1 MTATAEIY
9 TKKAWNS
16 IDEIK
21 RVTKDTTQTS
31 AQILVV
37 GLGNTLLCDD
47 GAGIYVAREIVKKN
61 NNPDVD
67 VAEASIGGLEM
78 LDILKG
84 YKKAVIIDAIV
95 TGRQE
100 IGSLHEINLED
111 LKGGSAMARHQV
123 GLYEAITLGRQLE
136 MQLPEE
142 ILIYGVEVQDTM
154 TMQEACTP
162 EVAECIPGIAD
173 KILSVFDSQ
182 K

>member
-1 MTATAEIY
+1 MTVTAEIC
-9 TKKAWNS
+9 TTKAWNS
-16 IDEIK
+16 IEEIK
-21 RVTKDTTQTS
+21 HVTKDTSQTS

-47 GAGIYVAREIVKKN
+47 GAGIYVAREIAKKN
-61 NNPDVD
+61 NNPNVD
-67 VAEASIGGLEM
+67 VTEASVGGLEM
-78 LDILKG
+78 LEILRG
-84 YKKAVIIDAIV
+84 YQKAIIIDAIV
-95 TGRQE
+95 AGKQK
-100 IGSLHEINLED
+100 IGTLHEINLED

-154 TMQEACTP
+154 TMQESCTP

-173 KILSVFDSQ
+173 KILSFIGSL